1 MWSPLLDT
9 FSKSASNLGPSF
21 KASGSEST
29 YVAKMVSSNLKRKAS
44 KVQEKFSWKSGFD
57 GLEKFFDHLG
67 PVKKFRHDASWRNG
81 VTNYLSFGVEDS
93 LGLRILGG
101 VAMVNL
107 GMVGQVNLRQ
117 KCRLNSNKCQ
127 QTWVTSK
134 DVFTTPKR
142 ESPHNMPLILGGIGY
157 ESPSFRGNH
166 RKSTYW
172 CRDPTWAFGQTSCCK
187 IFIMFF
193 SPLSLKLEWKADVW
207 KKHLGW
213 NRNNNKKSMFQNL
226 VESSPW
232 CSYLVLGFTSKTYT
246 YLYVYI
252 YNISNSRISYEF
264 SLLKA
269 FKANQTKNRK
279 LPPAKNVYSEA

>member
-117 KCRLNSNKCQ
+117 KCRLNSNTCQ

-142 ESPHNMPLILGGIGY
+142 ESPHTMLLILDGIGY

-172 CRDPTWAFGQTSCCK
+172 CRAPTWAFGQTSCCK
-187 IFIMFF
+187 IFLDGFF
-193 SPLSLKLEWKADVW
+193 AFEFETGMKSRCLKETF
-207 KKHLGW
+207 G
-213 NRNNNKKSMFQNL
+213 
-226 VESSPW
+226 VE
-232 CSYLVLGFTSKTYT
+232 LQQ
-246 YLYVYI
+246 
-252 YNISNSRISYEF
+252 R
-264 SLLKA
+264 
-269 FKANQTKNRK
+269 
-279 LPPAKNVYSEA
+279 